1 MQKKGDK
8 QDLEA
13 ENEIENSIIEL
24 VNSIMEQVKKIRDL
38 IPK

>member
-13 ENEIENSIIEL
+13 ENEIEDSIIEL

>member
-13 ENEIENSIIEL
+13 ENEIEDSIIEL
-24 VNSIMEQVKKIRDL
+24 VNSIMEQVKSIKNILHR
-38 IPK
+38 